1 MNILMQRNGQDHTMQ
16 LSQHL
21 GGVICVKVK
30 TKKGYFNDVWNEII
44 GII

>member
-1 MNILMQRNGQDHTMQ
+1 MNIFMQRNGQDHTMQ

-30 TKKGYFNDVWNEII
+30 TKKDTLMTFEMKLLE
-44 GII
+44 